1 MHGPK
6 RKNAL
11 ERSVPLRDRGRREMV
26 PADSRWLSDGRGGVR
41 CTFDSGFPR
50 RGYGG
55 QRGARTHLRSSSFR
69 AFRFAMRCPGG
80 RRSSC
85 LAYAATLIDHR
96 PAAAKR
102 EAIQCDNHPVDLRA
116 IRHGTAVST
125 SQKRIAC
132 PKARQNRSRHRYSDP
147 RRARRA
153 TAPERAQRP
162 FLLDRARPVFFSGKT
177 EKKMGGASS
186 LDKPPAGASPP
197 WPPFGGPNHLQ
208 AVDNRPYAPAG
219 SDPGIR
225 HSPAGVD
232 LTQPAG

>member
-1 MHGPK
+1 
-6 RKNAL
+6 
-11 ERSVPLRDRGRREMV
+11 MV

-69 AFRFAMRCPGG
+69 AFRFAT
-80 RRSSC
+80 RSP
-85 LAYAATLIDHR
+85 AGVEVDALIGPLLKLPLTTE

-132 PKARQNRSRHRYSDP
+132 PKARQNQHLHRYADP

-153 TAPERAQRP
+153 TAPERAQAAFSFGPCTAR
-162 FLLDRARPVFFSGKT
+162 FLFGQDRK
-177 EKKMGGASS
+177 ENGGCI
-186 LDKPPAGASPP
+186 PAGQAPWREPDPPRPAARISP
-197 WPPFGGPNHLQ
+197 GGH
-208 AVDNRPYAPAG
+208 
-219 SDPGIR
+219 
-225 HSPAGVD
+225 
-232 LTQPAG
+232 